1 MIIFLIFLA
10 ILYLV
15 LVLAVTLPYWYERGN
30 TFCEDIPSPP
40 YTPRAVVKLCMASAA
55 SALLLGLAFP
65 LDPIMRHIEGHDE
78 QEDKEN
84 LPPVLLV
91 HGLYHHPSGWLFL
104 RRQLRKAGFRKIY
117 TMAYSSWKTDI
128 AAVTAKL
135 ESSVWNLERRH
146 PGKKMLL
153 VGHSL
158 GGLIIRNWLANADNQ
173 KRAVGAVT
181 LGAPHRGSKL
191 AALACGALG
200 RSLLPTNPF
209 FADLARN
216 ENPATIPCVSLVSEA
231 DTMVLP
237 QQNLIPV
244 TGGWAMRL
252 APYATHVGMMAKGA
266 VLRMAVW
273 ELHRMIAETADKHEK
288 KTPAPGKAAPAAA
301 ATVENPSAPAAAPE
315 EKAAAVP
322 ESAAKARTKAK
333 AKPAAKDVKKPA
345 GSKRAAVKKA
355 APVKKSAKE

>member
-1 MIIFLIFLA
+1 MIIFLIFLV

-30 TFCEDIPSPP
+30 TSCEDIPSAP
-40 YTPRAVVKLCMASAA
+40 YTPRAAVKLCMNIAA
-55 SALLLGLAFP
+55 SAPLLGLAFP
-65 LDPIMRHIEGHDE
+65 LDPVMRHIEGHDE

-135 ESSVWNLERRH
+135 ENSVWDLERRH
-146 PGKKMLL
+146 PGEKTLL

-158 GGLIIRNWLANADNQ
+158 GGLIIRNWLADADNQ
-173 KRAVGAVT
+173 KRAAGALT
-181 LGAPHRGSKL
+181 LGAPHRGSKM

-200 RSLLPTNPF
+200 RSLLPANPF

-216 ENPATIPCVSLVSEA
+216 ESPATIPCVSLVSEA

-244 TGGWAMRL
+244 TRGWTMRL
-252 APYATHVGMMAKGA
+252 APYATHVGMMTKGA
-266 VLRMAVW
+266 VIRMAVW
-273 ELHRMIAETADKHEK
+273 ELHRMVAETADKDEK
-288 KTPAPGKAAPAAA
+288 NTSAPGKAAPAAA
-301 ATVENPSAPAAAPE
+301 AATVEKPATPAAAPGK
-315 EKAAAVP
+315 KAAAVP
-322 ESAAKARTKAK
+322 ESAARAKTRAK
-333 AKPAAKDVKKPA
+333 AKPAAKDGKESA
-345 GSKRAAVKKA
+345 GSKKAAVKK
-355 APVKKSAKE
+355 SRSG